1 MTNPPGV
8 AWVCAGTSA
17 AGPFAGANAVASG
30 VAARDA
36 DPLVWFS
43 FHQVPAPASTS
54 TSPQSTTF
62 RFAAP
67 AAGNAGI
74 ERCDAEAG
82 NRGTP
87 QAWQNRAS
95 AGLFV

>member
-1 MTNPPGV
+1 M
-8 AWVCAGTSA
+8 
-17 AGPFAGANAVASG
+17 ASG

-36 DPLVWFS
+36 GPLVWLS
-43 FHQVPAPASTS
+43 FHQVPTPASTS

-87 QAWQNRAS
+87 QAWQNRAP